1 MEKLNYVW
9 QLKYVVSKTVEKGYN
24 NMNINPTN
32 AENISAVAT
41 NQDRP
46 EHRDPIEE
54 LNPISLLKKPGTS
67 SISQISSSKPSFPWL
82 VYPPNPSRQKTT
94 NGQLQL

>member
-41 NQDRP
+41 N
-46 EHRDPIEE
+46 
-54 LNPISLLKKPGTS
+54 
-67 SISQISSSKPSFPWL
+67 
-82 VYPPNPSRQKTT
+82 
-94 NGQLQL
+94 